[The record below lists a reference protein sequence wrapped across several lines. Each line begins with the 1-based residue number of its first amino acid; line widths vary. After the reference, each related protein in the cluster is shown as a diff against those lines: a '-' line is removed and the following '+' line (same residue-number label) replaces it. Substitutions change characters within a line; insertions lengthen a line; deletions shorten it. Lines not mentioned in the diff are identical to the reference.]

1 MRVCQKHATT
11 ERGLTLREW
20 AALACV
26 GLDAAE
32 RTVERMAKAG
42 QVLKLRERRVEYR
55 NRPVAEYVPAELLPK
70 AEKAAQEPS
79 GCMRLSNVLQ
89 VWAG

>member
-1 MRVCQKHATT
+1 MRVCQKHATA

-32 RTVERMAKAG
+32 RNVTRMAAAG
-42 QVLKLRERRVEYR
+42 QVLKLKDRAVDYR
-55 NRPVAEYVPAELLPK
+55 SRPVAEYVPAGLVTLPSQP
-70 AEKAAQEPS
+70 APEPS
-79 GCMRLSNVLQ
+79 GCMVLTTALQ
-89 VWAG
+89 AWAA